1 MPEMTG
7 IELARRV
14 WQSKPLTRIVLWSH
28 YSDEIYLRSL
38 HKIIPAETVYGY
50 ILKNKSSDCI
60 LKAVSA
66 VFQEAQCWIDPDVR
80 PVQARSLEQP
90 SLITDAEFEVLM
102 DIALGMTDNLIAQR
116 RFLSRRGVQ
125 NRLKSLYMKLG
136 VDNMSFE
143 DEKALNSRSRA
154 ITISLQ
160 RGLINAHELQ
170 KEESLLKEWSFMDFV
185 FGNLP
190 DDICKEDMKNLTDLY
205 KPSQIRFLKNS
216 HANHSSYECVV
227 SLDVKGSITGN
238 IIEKYFNNYYF
249 NGTKISVHRWES
261 FDTIYRPNISY
272 FRCIKKCNV
281 FT

>member
-1 MPEMTG
+1 MDNAHIIIAEDNPRDREFLYETLKKGANDVFENHTIHIAVNGQDALDLALLQENPLIISDIQMPEMTG
-7 IELARRV
+7 IELARRI
-14 WQSKPLTRIVLWSH
+14 WQAKPLTRIVLWSH

-50 ILKNKSSDCI
+50 ILKNKSADCI

-66 VFQEAQCWIDPDVR
+66 VFHEAQCWIDPDVR

-143 DEKALNSRSRA
+143 EEKALNSRSRA

-170 KEESLLKEWSFMDFV
+170 KEEGLLKEWL
-185 FGNLP
+185 N
-190 DDICKEDMKNLTDLY
+190 
-205 KPSQIRFLKNS
+205 
-216 HANHSSYECVV
+216 NH
-227 SLDVKGSITGN
+227 
-238 IIEKYFNNYYF
+238 
-249 NGTKISVHRWES
+249 
-261 FDTIYRPNISY
+261 DTH
-272 FRCIKKCNV
+272 
-281 FT
+281 